1 MIDFIINVFRF
12 LVMLACS
19 LYAYVKITDS
29 KLKPIHLLYIPAF
42 AVCSAG
48 LHFVWVYFRLAVP
61 VALLF
66 ICVLAFFIGFRRRF
80 YSTLSLSTMALG
92 MTVFF
97 MAVSTAIASL
107 AMLLLDRFIPENFKD
122 LFIVSIF
129 SVLMILLTLLIFKIK
144 KIKKRI
150 VPITNDD
157 VYEKLLFIS
166 VLSIFGMTLTFTTDR
181 EATFLEIGF
190 IFISF
195 CCLSIIL
202 GWRKMT
208 ANSYRKNILDRNV
221 EVLEYSAREY
231 NAERERLAEQN
242 RELAKIIHRDNKLLP
257 AMELSVRSLLE
268 RYPDDKQA
276 KELLQGLNKLFAER
290 ANAVES
296 FRSEATILQTS
307 GDVTID
313 SVLGFL
319 NAKAADY
326 KVEFTAEAEEG
337 AVEFF
342 REQFKEL
349 TDFNAI
355 LCDLGENALIA
366 AKHVENGKVKAVL
379 DYAGGI
385 ATLKLYDN
393 GALFDEKVIAEM
405 GRTEITTH
413 KNDGGSG
420 IGLVTAFKILKKC
433 SASICID
440 EVLADDACK
449 ADGYAKCIVI
459 RADGNGLRVIK
470 TGRDSVKK
478 IAASRS
484 DLTVE

>member
-242 RELAKIIHRDNKLLP
+242 SELAKIIHRDNKLLP

-385 ATLKLYDN
+385 ATLKIYDN

-420 IGLVTAFKILKKC
+420 IGLVTAFKILKKY

>member
-1 MIDFIINVFRF
+1 
-12 LVMLACS
+12 MLACS

-242 RELAKIIHRDNKLLP
+242 SELAKIIHRDNKLLP

-393 GALFDEKVIAEM
+393 GAPFDEKVIAEM

-420 IGLVTAFKILKKC
+420 IGLVTAFKILKKY

-440 EVLADDACK
+440 EVLAEDACK

>member
-242 RELAKIIHRDNKLLP
+242 SELAKIIHRDNKLLP

-366 AKHVENGKVKAVL
+366 ARHAENGKVKAVL

-393 GALFDEKVIAEM
+393 GAPFDEKVIAEM

-420 IGLVTAFKILKKC
+420 IGLVTAFKILKKY

>member
-1 MIDFIINVFRF
+1 
-12 LVMLACS
+12 MLACS
-19 LYAYVKITDS
+19 LYTYVKITDS

-420 IGLVTAFKILKKC
+420 IGLVTAFKILKKY

-440 EVLADDACK
+440 EVLAEDACK

>member
-1 MIDFIINVFRF
+1 MI
-12 LVMLACS
+12 
-19 LYAYVKITDS
+19 
-29 KLKPIHLLYIPAF
+29 
-42 AVCSAG
+42 
-48 LHFVWVYFRLAVP
+48 
-61 VALLF
+61 
-66 ICVLAFFIGFRRRF
+66 
-80 YSTLSLSTMALG
+80 LST
-92 MTVFF
+92 F
-97 MAVSTAIASL
+97 
-107 AMLLLDRFIPENFKD
+107 
-122 LFIVSIF
+122 
-129 SVLMILLTLLIFKIK
+129 LIFKIK
-144 KIKKRI
+144 KFKKGI
-150 VPITNDD
+150 APITNDD
-157 VYEKLLFIS
+157 IFEKLLFIS
-166 VLSIFGMTLTFTTDR
+166 AICIFGMTLTYTSHGRD
-181 EATFLEIGF
+181 TFVDLAF
-190 IFISF
+190 IFILF

-420 IGLVTAFKILKKC
+420 IGLVTAFKILKKY

-478 IAASRS
+478 LQQAAAI
-484 DLTVE
+484 

>member
-1 MIDFIINVFRF
+1 
-12 LVMLACS
+12 MLACS

-242 RELAKIIHRDNKLLP
+242 SELAKIIHRDNKLLP

-342 REQFKEL
+342 REQFNEL

-366 AKHVENGKVKAVL
+366 ARHAENGKVKAVL

-393 GALFDEKVIAEM
+393 GAPFDEKVIAEM

-420 IGLVTAFKILKKC
+420 IGLVTAFKILKKY

>member
-1 MIDFIINVFRF
+1 
-12 LVMLACS
+12 MLACS

-242 RELAKIIHRDNKLLP
+242 RELANIIHRDNKLLP

-393 GALFDEKVIAEM
+393 GAPFDEKVIAEM

-420 IGLVTAFKILKKC
+420 IGLVTAFKILKKY

-440 EVLADDACK
+440 EVLAGDACK

-470 TGRDSVKK
+470 TGRDRVKK

>member
-1 MIDFIINVFRF
+1 
-12 LVMLACS
+12 MLACS

-393 GALFDEKVIAEM
+393 GAPFDEKVIAEM

-420 IGLVTAFKILKKC
+420 IGLVTAFKILKKY

-440 EVLADDACK
+440 EVLAEDACK

>member
-1 MIDFIINVFRF
+1 
-12 LVMLACS
+12 MLACS

-242 RELAKIIHRDNKLLP
+242 SELAKIIHRDNKLLP
-257 AMELSVRSLLE
+257 AMELSVKSLLE
-268 RYPDDKQA
+268 RYPDDTQA

-326 KVEFTAEAEEG
+326 KVEFIAEAEEG

-366 AKHVENGKVKAVL
+366 ARHVENGKVKAVL

-393 GALFDEKVIAEM
+393 GALFDERVIAEM

-420 IGLVTAFKILKKC
+420 IGLVTAFKILKKY

-440 EVLADDACK
+440 EVLAEDACK

>member
-1 MIDFIINVFRF
+1 
-12 LVMLACS
+12 MLACS

-242 RELAKIIHRDNKLLP
+242 SELAKIIHRDNKLLP

-366 AKHVENGKVKAVL
+366 AKHVKNGKVKAVL

-420 IGLVTAFKILKKC
+420 IGLVTAFKILKKY

>member
-1 MIDFIINVFRF
+1 
-12 LVMLACS
+12 MLACS

-42 AVCSAG
+42 AFCSAG

-242 RELAKIIHRDNKLLP
+242 SELAKIIHRDNKLLP

-420 IGLVTAFKILKKC
+420 IGLVTAFKILKKY

-440 EVLADDACK
+440 EVLAEDACK

-484 DLTVE
+484 DLTVK

>member
-242 RELAKIIHRDNKLLP
+242 SELAKIIHRDNKLLP
-257 AMELSVRSLLE
+257 AMELSVKSLLE
-268 RYPDDKQA
+268 RYPDDTQA

-326 KVEFTAEAEEG
+326 KVEFIAEAEEG

-366 AKHVENGKVKAVL
+366 ARHVENGKVKAVL

-393 GALFDEKVIAEM
+393 GALFDERVIAEM

-420 IGLVTAFKILKKC
+420 IGLVTAFKILKKY

-440 EVLADDACK
+440 EVLAEDACK

>member
-1 MIDFIINVFRF
+1 
-12 LVMLACS
+12 MLACS

-393 GALFDEKVIAEM
+393 GAPFDEKVIAEM

-420 IGLVTAFKILKKC
+420 IGLVTAFKILKKY

>member
-1 MIDFIINVFRF
+1 
-12 LVMLACS
+12 MLACS

-166 VLSIFGMTLTFTTDR
+166 VFGMTLTFTTDR

-242 RELAKIIHRDNKLLP
+242 SELAKIIHRDNKLLP

-366 AKHVENGKVKAVL
+366 ARHAENGKVKAVL

-393 GALFDEKVIAEM
+393 GAPFDEKVIAEM

-420 IGLVTAFKILKKC
+420 IGLVTAFKILKKY

>member
-1 MIDFIINVFRF
+1 
-12 LVMLACS
+12 MLACS
-19 LYAYVKITDS
+19 LYAYVKITGS

-48 LHFVWVYFRLAVP
+48 LHFVWAYFRLAVS
-61 VALLF
+61 VCLLV

-276 KELLQGLNKLFAER
+276 KELLQGLNKLFTER

-420 IGLVTAFKILKKC
+420 IGLVTAFKILKKY

-440 EVLADDACK
+440 EVLAEDACK

>member
-1 MIDFIINVFRF
+1 
-12 LVMLACS
+12 MLACS

-242 RELAKIIHRDNKLLP
+242 SELAKIIHRDNKLLP
-257 AMELSVRSLLE
+257 AMELSVRSLQE

-366 AKHVENGKVKAVL
+366 ARHAENGKVKAVL

-393 GALFDEKVIAEM
+393 GAPFDEKVIAEM

-420 IGLVTAFKILKKC
+420 IGLVTAFKILKKY

>member
-19 LYAYVKITDS
+19 LYAYVKITGS

-48 LHFVWVYFRLAVP
+48 LHFVWAYFRLAVS
-61 VALLF
+61 VCLLV

-276 KELLQGLNKLFAER
+276 KELLQGLNKLFTER

-420 IGLVTAFKILKKC
+420 IGLVTAFKILKKY

-440 EVLADDACK
+440 EVLAEDACK